1 MSRHALPRVS
11 IRPQAPPRQRGSE
24 VSLALTLSAVAAGL
38 VVGGLAGLRFG
49 GGIQSRGGY
58 WAANVTA
65 VLGCMLLDFAGLMT
79 GRYWIAYSALGLM
92 GGLITGLKYG
102 YVGSTGG
109 WRSAETPAP
118 PADEAEEAIEK

>member
-1 MSRHALPRVS
+1 M
-11 IRPQAPPRQRGSE
+11 
-24 VSLALTLSAVAAGL
+24 SLALTLSAVAAGL
-38 VVGGLAGLRFG
+38 ALGGLAGFRFG

-58 WAANVTA
+58 WAANAAA

-79 GRYWIAYSALGLM
+79 GRYWVAYAALGLM

-109 WRSAETPAP
+109 WRSAETSAP
-118 PADEAEEAIEK
+118 PDGEAEEPVEDQGE